1 MADFLTRLAE
11 RTLGV
16 AQVVQP
22 IIAPVFAPEPA
33 PTREV
38 FTVQHEERALEAPT
52 QETDKSAVGDGSSP
66 IFPPAGG
73 RSVPINR
80 PLRFNQDVYAHPE
93 HVEYIASGAS
103 TEQENLT
110 RSNIPVVESAIV
122 PAQGEAVPTPNIVPS
137 TTIPGPTSNTASPG
151 TSLPTNWTPFT
162 RTDSEALQALQQRE
176 APAPS
181 IRVTI
186 GRIEVR
192 AIMPAKEPTARP
204 PTRRPG
210 PKLSL
215 DDYLKQQN
223 GGQR

>member
-1 MADFLTRLAE
+1 ME
-11 RTLGV
+11 
-16 AQVVQP
+16 
-22 IIAPVFAPEPA
+22 
-33 PTREV
+33 
-38 FTVQHEERALEAPT
+38 
-52 QETDKSAVGDGSSP
+52 
-66 IFPPAGG
+66 
-73 RSVPINR
+73 
-80 PLRFNQDVYAHPE
+80 
-93 HVEYIASGAS
+93 SG
-103 TEQENLT
+103 
-110 RSNIPVVESAIV
+110 IV
-122 PAQGEAVPTPNIVPS
+122 PAQDAAAPTPSIVPS
-137 TTIPGPTSNTASPG
+137 TTIPGPTSNAASPGTSLADVQHRGPTSRGPTSNAASPG

-162 RTDSEALQALQQRE
+162 RKDSEALQALQQRE

-192 AIMPAKEPTARP
+192 AIMPAKEPAARP

>member
-16 AQVVQP
+16 AQLVQP
-22 IIAPVFAPEPA
+22 IIAPIFAPEPA

-38 FTVQHEERALEAPT
+38 LTVQHEERALEAPT
-52 QETDKSAVGDGSSP
+52 AEADQSVMGDGSSP
-66 IFPPAGG
+66 SFLPAEG
-73 RSVPINR
+73 RSVPIHR
-80 PLRFNQDVYAHPE
+80 PLHFNQDVYAHPE
-93 HVEYIASGAS
+93 RVKYIVRGAS
-103 TEQENLT
+103 TDQENLT
-110 RSNIPVVESAIV
+110 RSNVPAVESGIV
-122 PAQGEAVPTPNIVPS
+122 PAQDAAAPTPSIVPS
-137 TTIPGPTSNTASPG
+137 TTIPGPTSNAASPD
-151 TSLPTNWTPFT
+151 TYLPTNWTPFT

-176 APAPS
+176 ASVPS

-192 AIMPAKEPTARP
+192 AIMPAKEPAARP

>member
-33 PTREV
+33 LTREA

-52 QETDKSAVGDGSSP
+52 READQSAV
-66 IFPPAGG
+66 IH
-73 RSVPINR
+73 R
-80 PLRFNQDVYAHPE
+80 PQHFNQNVYAHPE
-93 HVEYIASGAS
+93 HIKSIARGAA
-103 TEQENLT
+103 TDQENLT
-110 RSNIPVVESAIV
+110 RSHVPAVESGIV
-122 PAQGEAVPTPNIVPS
+122 PAQDAAAPTPSIVPS
-137 TTIPGPTSNTASPG
+137 TTIPGPTSNADSPG
-151 TSLPTNWTPFT
+151 TSFPTNWTPFT

-192 AIMPAKEPTARP
+192 AIMPAKEPAARP